1 MNVHLSRRAVSIPLT
16 AVLNLWQY
24 WRMSKVNRN
33 NPIRSGSSEGLYSLM
48 EFEREYPDDATC
60 LEILVKRLYPDGI
73 HCPKCQK
80 ITKHHRETNRPSYAC
95 QNCGHHEHPMRGTIF
110 QDSATSLKLWFYAI
124 YLMSSTRC
132 GISAKQLEREL
143 GVTYKCAWRMFNR
156 IRSMLDESDGPKF
169 RGEVEADESFYGG
182 KESNKH
188 KNKRVSNYRMKKTTV
203 AGIVERGGRVQAT
216 VVDIPWGSRLLAPIR
231 TRVLPRTMI
240 FTDEANHF
248 RGLRSMGYEHRRVNH
263 SQGVYVDGDV
273 HTNTIEGFW
282 SLTKNGIRGV
292 YHNVSAK
299 YLQQYL
305 NEYAFRFNRRKS
317 LGRRNMFDA
326 FVKRINKAG

>member
-1 MNVHLSRRAVSIPLT
+1 
-16 AVLNLWQY
+16 
-24 WRMSKVNRN
+24 
-33 NPIRSGSSEGLYSLM
+33 
-48 EFEREYPDDATC
+48 
-60 LEILVKRLYPDGI
+60 
-73 HCPKCQK
+73 
-80 ITKHHRETNRPSYAC
+80 
-95 QNCGHHEHPMRGTIF
+95 MRGTIF

-143 GVTYKCAWRMFNR
+143 GVTYKCAWRMFKQ

-169 RGEVEADESFYGG
+169 SGEVEADESFYGG

-216 VVDIPWGSRLLAPIR
+216 VVEIPWKSQLLAPIR

-248 RGLRSMGYEHRRVNH
+248 GGLRNMGFQHRRVNH

-299 YLQQYL
+299 YLQMYL

-326 FVKRINKAG
+326 FTGRIKKANQASLR

>member
-1 MNVHLSRRAVSIPLT
+1 MIGS
-16 AVLNLWQY
+16 
-24 WRMSKVNRN
+24 MSKVNRN
-33 NPIRSGSSEGLYSLM
+33 NPVRSGASEGLYSLM

-60 LEILVKRLYPDGI
+60 LGILVKRLYPNGI

-80 ITKHHRETNRPSYAC
+80 VTKHHRETNRPSYAC

-143 GVTYKCAWRMFNR
+143 GVTYKCAWRMFKQ
-156 IRSMLDESDGPKF
+156 IRSMLDESDGPKL
-169 RGEVEADESFYGG
+169 GGKVEIDEAYYGG
-182 KESNKH
+182 SERNKH
-188 KNKRVSNYRMKKTTV
+188 ANKRTGTQRMAKQPV
-203 AGIVERGGRVQAT
+203 VGMVERGGRVSAK
-216 VVDIPWGSRLLAPIR
+216 VVEFPWKGFMLPPIKH
-231 TRVLPRTMI
+231 RVLPRTMI
-240 FTDEANHF
+240 FTDEAPTYKN
-248 RGLRSMGYEHRRVNH
+248 LPSMGFQHRRVNH

-299 YLQQYL
+299 HLQQYL

-317 LGRRNMFDA
+317 LGRRNMFNA
-326 FVKRINKAG
+326 FTSRIRKLPTETRA